1 MPKLLKIFSSELITS
16 SLRQMTISEAI
27 FSATRTRSVMPLQ
40 LGLAVAVDNQL
51 ASKWLN
57 SLLSRLGFAVSYDE
71 VIRFKQNIVAH
82 DSVDEVVCPLGTT
95 FMQYVGDNTD
105 HDIAT
110 VDGKNTHHGLGSIAI
125 ANGVFADIN
134 NQRRPLPRDRKRN
147 GRKLY

>member
-1 MPKLLKIFSSELITS
+1 
-16 SLRQMTISEAI
+16 MTISEAI
-27 FSATRTRSVMPLQ
+27 FSATRTRSAMPLQ

-105 HDIAT
+105 HDIARY
-110 VDGKNTHHGLGSIAI
+110 K
-125 ANGVFADIN
+125 
-134 NQRRPLPRDRKRN
+134 
-147 GRKLY
+147 